1 MNDVLNTQDP
11 MAALL
16 PLRQQIDELDSQLV
30 ELLAKRAAVTAE
42 VGRVKQQYALP
53 LYVPEREQ
61 ALIKARR
68 QQAEEAGVS
77 ADLIEDVLRRVMRE
91 SYQTQEAGFV
101 CCRKSGDKVV
111 VVGGAGALGQRFVS
125 LFRRS
130 GYLVEVLEHDNWH
143 QAKDMVQGAALVLIA
158 VPIAVTEQV
167 ITQLPELDADTVL
180 ADLTSTKTGPLSAML
195 AKHSA
200 AVVGLHPMFG
210 PDISNIAKQVVVVS
224 HGRDA
229 EKYQW
234 LIQQFKVWGAVLTEK
249 SAQQHDEL
257 MQLIQA
263 MRHFSSLVYGVHLA
277 EEQADLQQLLEL
289 SSPIYRLEL
298 AMVGRL
304 FAQNAE
310 LYADIMLSSSAVTGL
325 LQRYQHRFNQLSHL
339 LAARDKAG
347 LMAEFAKGQQFFGPL
362 ADQFLYTQSNW
373 SCSAAASERDPMS
386 IDTLCDWGE

>member
-1 MNDVLNTQDP
+1 MNEVVNTQDP

-16 PLRQQIDELDSQLV
+16 PLRQQIDQLDSQLV
-30 ELLAKRAAVTAE
+30 ELLAKRASVTAE

-68 QQAEEAGVS
+68 QQAEDAGVS

-125 LFRRS
+125 LFQRS
-130 GYLVEVLEHDNWH
+130 GYLVEVLEQDNWH
-143 QAKDMVQGAALVLIA
+143 QAKYMVQGAALVLIA

-180 ADLTSTKTGPLSAML
+180 ADLTSTKTGPLGAML

-362 ADQFLYTQSNW
+362 ADQFLQESRRLLQK
-373 SCSAAASERDPMS
+373 ASDERS
-386 IDTLCDWGE
+386 

>member
-1 MNDVLNTQDP
+1 MNDPVVTQDP
-11 MAALL
+11 MSALL
-16 PLRQQIDELDSQLV
+16 PLRQQIDQLDSQLV
-30 ELLAKRAAVTAE
+30 ELLAKRAAVTAQ
-42 VGRVKQQYALP
+42 VGRVKQQFALP

-68 QQAEEAGVS
+68 EQAEQAGVS

-101 CCRKSGDKVV
+101 CCRNPGDKIV
-111 VVGGAGALGQRFVS
+111 VVGGDGALGKRFVS
-125 LFRRS
+125 LFKRS
-130 GYLVEVLEHDNWH
+130 GYSVEVLEQYNWH
-143 QAKDMVQGAALVLIA
+143 QAEELVLGAALVLVA

-167 ITQLPELDADTVL
+167 ITQLPQLDAETVL
-180 ADLTSTKTGPLSAML
+180 ADLTSTKTGPLNAML
-195 AKHSA
+195 TRHSG

-224 HGRDA
+224 HGRDV

-234 LIQQFKVWGAVLTEK
+234 LIKQFKVWGAVLTEK
-249 SAQQHDEL
+249 SAQQHDDL

-310 LYADIMLSSSAVTGL
+310 LYADIMLSSSSVTGL

-362 ADQFLYTQSNW
+362 AEQFLQESRRLLQK
-373 SCSAAASERDPMS
+373 ASDERS
-386 IDTLCDWGE
+386 